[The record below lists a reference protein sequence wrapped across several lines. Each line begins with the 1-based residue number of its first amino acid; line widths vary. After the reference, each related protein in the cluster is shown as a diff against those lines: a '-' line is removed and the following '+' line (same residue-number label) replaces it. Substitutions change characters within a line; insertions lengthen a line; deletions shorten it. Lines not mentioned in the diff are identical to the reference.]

1 MIANWTGLDMPVWC
15 RIAAVETVISLGS
28 YAAAQV
34 PAESKALEG
43 VLGWDRAAGA
53 WIVASVV
60 LAYSIAGGIAVA
72 LLRHEAGWQDMVYEG
87 MPGILAGIFV
97 GIV

>member
-1 MIANWTGLDMPVWC
+1 MPVWC
-15 RIAAVETVISLGS
+15 RIAAVEIVIFLGS

-34 PAESKALEG
+34 PAGGKVLEG
-43 VLGWDRAAGA
+43 VLGGDRAAGA
-53 WIVASVV
+53 WIVTSMV
-60 LAYSIAGGIAVA
+60 LAYSIAVA
-72 LLRHEAGWQDMVYEG
+72 LLRREAGWQDMIYDG